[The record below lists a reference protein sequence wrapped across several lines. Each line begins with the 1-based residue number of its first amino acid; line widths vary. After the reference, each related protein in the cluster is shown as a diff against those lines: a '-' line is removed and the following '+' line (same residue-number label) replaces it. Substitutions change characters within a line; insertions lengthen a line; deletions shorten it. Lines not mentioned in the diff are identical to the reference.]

1 MSLTTLCINRWGFL
15 TGDDGV
21 LVLGNLR
28 TCSGFFL
35 RSIPHATAK
44 KFFREEMMHGAVKK
58 QSTAIYCIFTSI
70 IPHVFSSSMFSSN
83 F

>member
-1 MSLTTLCINRWGFL
+1 MG
-15 TGDDGV
+15 

-35 RSIPHATAK
+35 RSIPHATVK

-58 QSTAIYCIFTSI
+58 QGTAIYCIFTSI

-83 F
+83 FWPITFGVISKVNLLGL